1 MKCSVMGVICS
12 RIWGVETSQKKLS
25 FRLMAFPCAHISCLK
40 FLLKISFCNSQDYRW
55 YFSIQEKLNTLGTPA
70 PKTYNKL
77 MALVTTKKT
86 KIEYLHHVSLFFFPN
101 NFSIPSEH
109 PNAILIYFFALGSK
123 SVSYKNRI
131 HHFKLLQRCCW
142 LYICQ
147 RRKKFTKLRI

>member
-40 FLLKISFCNSQDYRW
+40 FLLKISLCSSQDYRW

-86 KIEYLHHVSLFFFPN
+86 KIEYLHNVSLFSSPTIFP
-101 NFSIPSEH
+101 
-109 PNAILIYFFALGSK
+109 
-123 SVSYKNRI
+123 
-131 HHFKLLQRCCW
+131 LLQSTQMQFW
-142 LYICQ
+142 FISLLWAQNQSVTKTGYITSNFFKDVADCIFARGEKNLQ
-147 RRKKFTKLRI
+147 N